1 MRASRLHRAYGILA
15 AFQGG
20 ASVDQLT
27 RTWSTS
33 QVRITAVPAITFA
46 LVGCTVCAMRIS
58 SATGTTHGRSNGRH
72 TEMIRVSHETFRA
85 LASSGVRVTSCVEST
100 VFATTSVNTPSIFAR
115 FRPARA
121 GVASRAEN
129 RLAIAT
135 RERVA
140 HHAFQTNTRRTL
152 GTDDA
157 LCVVAANHS
166 FT

>member
-1 MRASRLHRAYGILA
+1 
-15 AFQGG
+15 
-20 ASVDQLT
+20 
-27 RTWSTS
+27 
-33 QVRITAVPAITFA
+33 
-46 LVGCTVCAMRIS
+46 
-58 SATGTTHGRSNGRH
+58 
-72 TEMIRVSHETFRA
+72 MIRVSHETFRA

-100 VFATTSVNTPSIFAR
+100 VFAATSVNTPSIFAR

-166 FT
+166 FTLTYAFSSRLVLFPSIFAAAPSSVSFGDANSIFSAWQRTARVHANGVLASQLTGAIVILITFGTS